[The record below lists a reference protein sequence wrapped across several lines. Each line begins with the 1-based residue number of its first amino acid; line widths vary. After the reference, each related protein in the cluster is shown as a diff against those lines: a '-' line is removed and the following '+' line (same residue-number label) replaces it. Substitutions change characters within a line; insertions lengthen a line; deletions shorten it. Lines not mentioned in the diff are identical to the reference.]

1 MFDMNRVVVLEGG
14 VNVRD
19 LGGYRTCD
27 GRTVKWRKILRSGH
41 LAYLTASDL
50 DVMEEIGV
58 SKIHDLRGEKEQ
70 RRMPS
75 QPIRAEFISDYQ
87 VTAGSLT
94 LYWDL
99 LKSGQLTA
107 ETSHQTFVELYRNCV
122 NDVIPPFRRLL
133 TNVLSHS
140 EQTHLLHC
148 SAGKDRTGMASALIL
163 SALGVPREIIIEDY
177 LLTSHHLD
185 SESVFEMVEDY
196 LRANKIHWQRE
207 WLKPLAIVHKDFIE
221 SFFASIEEQ
230 YGSVDGYLIKGFGLE
245 EADLSKLKNEFLES

>member
-41 LAYLTASDL
+41 LAHLTASDL

-177 LLTSHHLD
+177 L
-185 SESVFEMVEDY
+185 
-196 LRANKIHWQRE
+196 RANEIHWQRE